1 MEKISHLVML
11 EATAAEG
18 QAANPMGDINGFMSI
33 MMILIGVFALYSAF
47 TGKGPAFKNDY
58 PKAMKEDA
66 NEMLRKFCW
75 LVGPVALVSGI
86 FEYMYPDLQWI
97 NLVSMGIILPAIV
110 VYVIMFRKRFKKY
123 L

>member
-1 MEKISHLVML
+1 MEKLSYLVGL
-11 EATAAEG
+11 EASAAESQPVNG
-18 QAANPMGDINGFMSI
+18 LGDINGFMSI
-33 MMILIGVFALYSAF
+33 MMIIIGAFALYSAF

-75 LVGPVALVSGI
+75 LVGPVSLITGVL
-86 FEYMYPDLQWI
+86 EYMKYDWAYW
-97 NLVSMGIILPAIV
+97 VGMAIIIPAIV
-110 VYVIMFRKRFKKY
+110 VYMIIFRRRFKKY